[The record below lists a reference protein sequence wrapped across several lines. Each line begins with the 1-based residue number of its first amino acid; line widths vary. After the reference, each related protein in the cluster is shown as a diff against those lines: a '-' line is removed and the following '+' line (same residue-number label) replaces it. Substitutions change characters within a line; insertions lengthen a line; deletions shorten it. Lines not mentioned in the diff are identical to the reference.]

1 MASGID
7 LQQLLEKASKV
18 SEQAEVFHL
27 DHKDEPVMFE
37 SNRLKLVEAR
47 ESSGVA
53 VRLIKDGRIG
63 LASTSNFQDLDALVN
78 NALEMVAFGPE
89 AKLDLPAQSSFT
101 HVDVYDE
108 ASETFPMEDMIRMGQ
123 EGIDRLRESDGELVC
138 DATVSKG
145 KNVITILNSKG
156 ASASYSKTTFSAFY
170 HGTKIQGTDMLF
182 VSDGRSSC
190 SPFSDIS
197 DLVESVRCQLEYSR
211 ELVPAPTGNLPVI
224 FTPKGVAGAL
234 LSPLLSGFNGRTVFQ
249 GTSPLVDKLGEKMVG
264 DGFSVWDRPTMPYAV
279 GSRMCDDEG
288 LPTSDMPLVDG
299 GTIANFLYDLQTAAL
314 AGVESTASAQRGL
327 SSLPS
332 PGASVI
338 VVSEGD
344 RAYSDMIKDVDE
356 GLMVERLLGAG
367 QSNILGGD
375 FNANVLLGYK
385 IEKGSVVGRV
395 KNTVISGNVYL
406 SLKNIVGIES
416 ESHWVGGS
424 VKTPALCLGEVSVAT
439 KEQS

>member
-1 MASGID
+1 MAAGID
-7 LQQLLEKASKV
+7 LQQLLEKASKAAD
-18 SEQAEVFHL
+18 QAEVFHV

-53 VRLIKDGRIG
+53 IRIIKDGRIG

-89 AKLDLPAQSSFT
+89 AKLELPSYSSFT
-101 HVDVYDE
+101 EVDVYDE
-108 ASETFPMEDMIRMGQ
+108 AAESFPMEDMIRMGQ
-123 EGIDRLRESDGELVC
+123 EGIDLLREFDGELVC

-145 KNVITILNSKG
+145 KNVITILNSRG
-156 ASASYSKTTFSAFY
+156 GGASYSKTSFSAYY

-190 SPFSDIS
+190 RPFSDITE
-197 DLVESVRCQLEYSR
+197 LVESVKLQLEYSR
-211 ELVPAPTGNLPVI
+211 EIVPAPTGNLPVI

-264 DGFSVWDRPTMPYAV
+264 DGFSLWDRPTLPYAS

-288 LPTSDMPLVDG
+288 MPTGDMPLVDTG
-299 GTIANFLYDLQTAAL
+299 KIANFLYDLQTAAQ
-314 AGVESTASAQRGL
+314 AGAESTGSAQRGL

-338 VVSEGD
+338 VVSEGE
-344 RAYSDMIKDVDE
+344 RAYSDMIKEVDE
-356 GLMVERLLGAG
+356 GLIVERLLGAG

-385 IEKGSVVGRV
+385 IEKGSVIGRV

-406 SLKNIVGIES
+406 SLNNIVGIES